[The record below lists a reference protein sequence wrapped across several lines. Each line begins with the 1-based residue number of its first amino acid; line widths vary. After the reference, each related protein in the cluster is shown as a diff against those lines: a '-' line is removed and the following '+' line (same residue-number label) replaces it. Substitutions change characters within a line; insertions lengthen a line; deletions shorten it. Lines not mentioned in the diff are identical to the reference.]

1 MEEMPNY
8 ESMPKKKIFD
18 QNLSNLYHI
27 YFVLDNRYNK
37 FSKILT
43 LHFYKILF
51 CFDNKNKYSWTICIS
66 LVDRIGIDSNLSTN
80 C

>member
-27 YFVLDNRYNK
+27 YFVLDNRYNSVK
-37 FSKILT
+37 FLQFRI
-43 LHFYKILF
+43 KILF